1 MWECLNFLITS
12 KRKVNRNKYKAD
24 NMVVVSKIRSQDLEI
39 SQDLKYLIKKSFL
52 KVRHINKRRPY
63 PRKKHLRRINHIAI
77 LEIHTNFFI
86 LGKIILSKKHVHI
99 LFIKPKNLQDI
110 NFNVEQQL
118 L

>member
-1 MWECLNFLITS
+1 MWECLNFLRKS

-24 NMVVVSKIRSQDLEI
+24 NIVVVSKIRSQDLEI
-39 SQDLKYLIKKSFL
+39 SQVLKYLIKKSFL
-52 KVRHINKRRPY
+52 KVRHIHKRRPY
-63 PRKKHLRRINHIAI
+63 PRKKHLRRFKHIAI

-86 LGKIILSKKHVHI
+86 LGKIILSKKHVNI
-99 LFIKPKNLQDI
+99 LFIKQKNLQDI